1 MLVSANIL
9 RRTGTIGTKENNSS
23 EYISI
28 SIKVVLAHS
37 QSSGVSG
44 LLQYTMFDDRY
55 WHRVKVL
62 HRAAI

>member
-55 WHRVKVL
+55 
-62 HRAAI
+62 